1 MCVMDSKAFQ
11 STPITK
17 TTELQLAKIYSP
29 SPSKSSLRVEIAS
42 VQQQQGLHDCGL
54 FAIAYATEICLGRKP
69 DEAQF
74 DQNLM
79 RQHLKKILNEKNF
92 KRFPMSKHGVIIPRP
107 SCCVKNIE
115 LYCICHMPE
124 SFDVKMIACDD
135 CNNWY
140 HFSCVLYSDSEPETW
155 KCLDKQ

>member
-11 STPITK
+11 SSPITK

-74 DQNLM
+74 NETTSDKMFEREEFQ
-79 RQHLKKILNEKNF
+79 KISYE
-92 KRFPMSKHGVIIPRP
+92 
-107 SCCVKNIE
+107 
-115 LYCICHMPE
+115 
-124 SFDVKMIACDD
+124 
-135 CNNWY
+135 
-140 HFSCVLYSDSEPETW
+140 
-155 KCLDKQ
+155 

>member
-1 MCVMDSKAFQ
+1 MNIAFMLHAGAHHWICSSRTPGGSVCVMDSKAFQ
-11 STPITK
+11 SSPITK

-74 DQNLM
+74 DKNLM
-79 RQHLKKILNEKNF
+79 RQHLIKCLNEKN
-92 KRFPMSKHGVIIPRP
+92 S
-107 SCCVKNIE
+107 
-115 LYCICHMPE
+115 L
-124 SFDVKMIACDD
+124 
-135 CNNWY
+135 
-140 HFSCVLYSDSEPETW
+140 
-155 KCLDKQ
+155 